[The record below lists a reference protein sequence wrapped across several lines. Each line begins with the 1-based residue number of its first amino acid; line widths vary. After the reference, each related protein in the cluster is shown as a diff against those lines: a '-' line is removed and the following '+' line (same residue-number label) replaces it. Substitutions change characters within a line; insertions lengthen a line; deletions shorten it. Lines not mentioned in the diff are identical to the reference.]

1 MAIRKTGAV
10 TGHVTGVEQPS
21 QERISATGS
30 LSVPEW
36 EQSINWA
43 GPDDQALADENEA
56 ADQA

>member
-10 TGHVTGVEQPS
+10 TGQITEVEQEP
-21 QERISATGS
+21 QEGITATGS

-36 EQSINWA
+36 EQAVNWT
-43 GPDDQALADENEA
+43 GPDEDALAGENEE